1 MKKLLLCFIAI
12 AGIVTLKAQS
22 DNASVKKEKNEIR
35 KEMRKAENNEPSFQ
49 SKQSFYSDFGDVT
62 DVNWKRT
69 ANFDEAVFTKDG
81 KGMKAFYDIDAKL
94 VGTVTNKIFA
104 DLPACAQTYINKK
117 YSGYS
122 KGRVIFYDDNE
133 YNETDMELYG
143 NVFDDEDNYF
153 IEMGKDDKNIV
164 LKVNMDGDVT
174 YFAEVH

>member
-81 KGMKAFYDIDAKL
+81 KGMKAFMTLMPNWLAL
-94 VGTVTNKIFA
+94 
-104 DLPACAQTYINKK
+104 LPTKFLPIYRQAHKHIST
-117 YSGYS
+117 
-122 KGRVIFYDDNE
+122 
-133 YNETDMELYG
+133 
-143 NVFDDEDNYF
+143 
-153 IEMGKDDKNIV
+153 KNMAITARE
-164 LKVNMDGDVT
+164 G
-174 YFAEVH
+174 